1 MASALARHL
10 RPDSEEA
17 GESQRSEGGDG
28 WKSAEPRQLAFVF
41 ADRPQ
46 GDKAHDLQ
54 DESDGKRF
62 LEHTAKGSSCRESAA
77 GTAAAG
83 RLMEAV
89 ASAGNLA
96 QALLKVLRNKG
107 TPGVDGRSVEQ
118 VVEEAPALLP
128 ELPKSLLQGT
138 YRPGEIRRVGI
149 PKPGGGQRGLG
160 IPNVG
165 DRWVPQAVLQVREPI
180 FEPRFHRS
188 SHGFR
193 AHRGAHTAIAEAK
206 QYLGEGYRVVV
217 DLDLSKFFDRV
228 HHQRLLSRLRQQV
241 GDERIRN
248 LVRRML
254 KAKVVM
260 PDGTKVSTEE
270 GTPQGGPLSPLLSN
284 IVLDEWDWE
293 LERRGLRFVRY
304 ADDCN
309 IFVRSQRAGQRVMAS
324 TRRFLERRLRLQI
337 HEAKSSVTQPE
348 KVHFLGFRF
357 GTHSGPNVEVLLS
370 AKTKAKLQAR
380 ILELTPRHWGRSLRA
395 CMEGL
400 NEYFQGWIAYFRICT
415 EVGADEFRRYD
426 AHTRRR
432 LRAIV
437 ICQKKRSR
445 FLYRHLVRRGASSAP
460 AAGVAY
466 SGRGVW
472 HRSNRPGMTKAYPN
486 HWFRGQLGS
495 LYDRWH
501 MANLPRQSR
510 ASFVWPGEMSIQ
522 RAGCE
527 ARKSGSVRGAAG

>member
-1 MASALARHL
+1 L
-10 RPDSEEA
+10 
-17 GESQRSEGGDG
+17 
-28 WKSAEPRQLAFVF
+28 KSAEPRQLAFVF
-41 ADRPQ
+41 ADSPR
-46 GDKAHDLQ
+46 GNKARDPQ
-54 DESDGKRF
+54 DESSGKRF
-62 LEHTAKGSSCRESAA
+62 LVHTAKGSSQLESATC
-77 GTAAAG
+77 TAAEG

-89 ASAGNLA
+89 ASASNLA
-96 QALLKVLRNKG
+96 QALLNVLRNKG
-107 TPGVDGRSVEQ
+107 APGVDGRSIEQ
-118 VVEEAPALLP
+118 VVDEAPALLP
-128 ELPKSLLQGT
+128 ELQKSLLEGT
-138 YRPGEIRRVGI
+138 YRPGDIRRVWI
-149 PKPGGGQRGLG
+149 PKPGGGERGLG
-160 IPNVG
+160 IPNVV
-165 DRWVPQAVLQVREPI
+165 DRWVQQAVLQVLEPI

-193 AHRGAHTAIAEAK
+193 ANRGAHTAIAEAK
-206 QYLGEGYRVVV
+206 QYLEEGYGVVV

-228 HHQRLLSRLRQQV
+228 HHQRLLNRLREQV
-241 GDERIRN
+241 HDDRILN

-260 PDGTKVSTEE
+260 PDGTRVSTEE

-324 TRRFLERRLRLQI
+324 TRRFLEKRLRLQI
-337 HEAKSSVTQPE
+337 NEAKSSVTEPDG
-348 KVHFLGFRF
+348 VHFLGFRF
-357 GTHSGPNVEVLLS
+357 GTNGGPNVEVLIS
-370 AKTKAKLQAR
+370 AKTKAKLTAR
-380 ILELTPRHWGRSLRA
+380 IMELTPRSWGNSLRA

-415 EVGADEFRRYD
+415 DAGADEFRRYD
-426 AHTRRR
+426 AHVRRR

-437 ICQKKRSR
+437 ICQRKRSR
-445 FLYRHLVRRGASSAP
+445 FLYRHLLKRGASPAQ

-486 HWFRGQLGS
+486 AWFHGQLGS
-495 LYDRWH
+495 LYDRWRV
-501 MANLPRQSR
+501 ANPLPQVPSQLEL
-510 ASFVWPGEMSIQ
+510 AW
-522 RAGCE
+522 
-527 ARKSGSVRGAAG
+527 